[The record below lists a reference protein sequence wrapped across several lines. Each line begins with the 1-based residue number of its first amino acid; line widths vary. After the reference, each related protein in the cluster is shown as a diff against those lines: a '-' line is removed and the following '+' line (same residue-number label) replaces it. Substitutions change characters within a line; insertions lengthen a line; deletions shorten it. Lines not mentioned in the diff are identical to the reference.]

1 MLKMLNMLKIKIL
14 ARENKTY
21 LNLFYFRDR
30 PFNLQGGVTG
40 FLFRSKQFFRTTRVR
55 ILIFFVTQS
64 ANFFPQNSTLGYM
77 TKTLNQIIF
86 FPPPKSEYFFQQHWE
101 SEYFFRKE
109 TFKLN
114 GRTLMNFWQINMKS

>member
-1 MLKMLNMLKIKIL
+1 MLNMLKIKIL

-77 TKTLNQIIF
+77 TKTLNRIIF
-86 FPPPKSEYFFQQHWE
+86 FPSTKIRIFFSATLGIRLFLLEENHNPPLQVKWSFSYAI
-101 SEYFFRKE
+101 
-109 TFKLN
+109 LC
-114 GRTLMNFWQINMKS
+114 I